1 MSFTTSHMEKLHGFE
16 QDAVELKCNDKTLEN
31 PNEFK
36 LLGITVDKSSN
47 RKEHLNNTTENC
59 YATLIVKSKS
69 KRYIQLPES
78 KQLAESLISWRLDY
92 CNKLFFDIPKY
103 MKKTKDKLQL
113 RIPYEL

>member
-1 MSFTTSHMEKLHGFE
+1 MEKLHGFE

-78 KQLAESLISWRLDY
+78 KQLAESLIS
-92 CNKLFFDIPKY
+92 
-103 MKKTKDKLQL
+103 
-113 RIPYEL
+113 

>member
-1 MSFTTSHMEKLHGFE
+1 MSFTTSHVEKLHVFE

-36 LLGITVDKSSN
+36 LLGITVDKNSN

-78 KQLAESLISWRLDY
+78 KQLAESLISSRLDY
-92 CNKLFFDIPKY
+92 CNELLFDIPKY
-103 MKKTKDKLQL
+103 MKKNKGQTAATNTL
-113 RIPYEL
+113 